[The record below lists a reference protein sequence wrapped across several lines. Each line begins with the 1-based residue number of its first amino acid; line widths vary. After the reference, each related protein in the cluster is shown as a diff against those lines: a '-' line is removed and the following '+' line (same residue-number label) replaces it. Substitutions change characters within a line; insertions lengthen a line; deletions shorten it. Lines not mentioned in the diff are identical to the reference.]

1 MEFRNVDFGNIDA
14 ITALSVEECQ
24 KSFVVPNMLSLAE
37 AYVALSQGK
46 TALPFGIY
54 IENDIP
60 VGFVMFGYDSL
71 DDPDEPP
78 VARGNYC
85 LWRFM
90 IDRHYQGRGL
100 GKQALESCLDYL
112 RTFPCGPAE
121 YCWLSYEPENLR
133 AKGLY
138 EKAGFAENGQLCGE
152 EIVSVLKL

>member
-1 MEFRNVDFGNIDA
+1 MELRKIDSGNFEQIAKLEVEPDQVHFVASNVW
-14 ITALSVEECQ
+14 
-24 KSFVVPNMLSLAE
+24 SLAE
-37 AYVALSQGK
+37 AYATAASGM

-54 IENDIP
+54 ENGIP

-78 VARGNYC
+78 VARENYC

-90 IDRHYQGRGL
+90 IDRRYQGRGL

-112 RTFPCGPAE
+112 RTFPCGPAA

-138 EKAGFAENGQLCGE
+138 EKVGFAENGQFCGKE
-152 EIVSVLKL
+152 AVLITKL